1 MFDLEDDDYEAI
13 RLATDAAKELLNDL
27 RINPVQSTILKKA
40 LNALNH
46 LPQVTP
52 DASYQFGIV
61 YRDGDDN
68 YNEMRFIT
76 FTITENMLEIAYG
89 GSEFDSLGGGGSL
102 PTEIWMLEVGGAR
115 MTDLEIDY
123 TKLDLFTGFLNMG
136 AKIKVF
142 EGDELE

>member
-1 MFDLEDDDYEAI
+1 MFDIENEDYEAI
-13 RLATDAAKELLNDL
+13 RLAIDAAKELLHNP
-27 RINPVQSTILKKA
+27 RIDSIQSAILNKA
-40 LNALNH
+40 LDALNH

-76 FTITENMLEIAYG
+76 FTITEDMLEIAYG

-123 TKLDLFTGFLNMG
+123 TKLDLFTEFLNMG
-136 AKIKVF
+136 AKIKVS
-142 EGDELE
+142 EGELE